1 MADEVDRVKP
11 WTVKGVTPEIRNA
24 AIAAAGREKMAIGA
38 WLGRAILGQVRADRS
53 QDRAPVAVGPTV
65 RPETDLADIERL
77 IAATAELAQAS
88 GEPPPKGITRAA
100 YGLLRDKLARIKGP
114 TGRPGSRTRT
124 AESQTVGAD
133 GPTTQPHDV
142 AGRTDVHD

>member
-1 MADEVDRVKP
+1 MADEESDRVKP
-11 WTVKGVTPEIRNA
+11 WTVKGIPPEIRNA
-24 AIAAAGREKMAIGA
+24 AIAAADREKLAIGA

-88 GEPPPKGITRAA
+88 GEPPPKGVTRAA
-100 YGLLRDKLARIKGP
+100 YGLLRDKLASIKGP
-114 TGRPGSRTRT
+114 TGRAGSRTKA
-124 AESQTVGAD
+124 AESPTECAD
-133 GPTTQPHDV
+133 GLTLKPSN
-142 AGRTDVHD
+142 RTDVQG